1 MPKRGDKE
9 FLLDI
14 IEAIKRIELYTKELS
29 YQDFLQK
36 IETQDAVVRNFEIIG
51 EAVKNISKN
60 LKTKYNNLQWKEI
73 AGMRDKVIHFYF
85 GVNWDIVWKAAKNSL
100 PQLKEKI
107 EGILKKIEDFRF

>member
-36 IETQDAVVRNFEIIG
+36 IETQDAVIRNFEII
-51 EAVKNISKN
+51 I
-60 LKTKYNNLQWKEI
+60 
-73 AGMRDKVIHFYF
+73 
-85 GVNWDIVWKAAKNSL
+85 
-100 PQLKEKI
+100 
-107 EGILKKIEDFRF
+107 RF

>member
-60 LKTKYNNLQWKEI
+60 LKTKYNNLRWKEI

-107 EGILKKIEDFRF
+107 EGILKKIEEGK

>member
-29 YQDFLQK
+29 YSDFLQK
-36 IETQDAVVRNFEIIG
+36 IETQDAVIRNFEIIG

-60 LKTKYNNLQWKEI
+60 LKAKYNNLQWKEI

-85 GVNWDIVWKAAKNSL
+85 GVNWDIVWKAAKDNL

-107 EGILKKIEDFRF
+107 ERILKEIEAK

>member
-36 IETQDAVVRNFEIIG
+36 IETQDAVIRNFEIIG

-60 LKTKYNNLQWKEI
+60 LKAKYNNLQWKEI
-73 AGMRDKVIHFYF
+73 AGMRDKVIY
-85 GVNWDIVWKAAKNSL
+85 ISIKEIRPKAFSRI
-100 PQLKEKI
+100 EKI
-107 EGILKKIEDFRF
+107 ELESIA